1 MVNPPA
7 RKNFTGK
14 ETLFRSRLIARINSI
29 DGRTHI
35 SPAQFPGTFQPRFSI
50 FPGSARTIDIT
61 AHQYEVPFERRPGM
75 TRVPEPTNTPA
86 GPTYEGRLL
95 DRPTEDVVDQGAGF
109 DITTLVTRRRV
120 LSVFGAGAGALALA
134 ACSNTSTATN
144 SPTSTAAASTAS
156 SEIPEE
162 TNGPYPADGTNGVNI
177 LEESGIVRSDITSS
191 LDGGTTVKGVPL
203 SLTFTVTDMANDN
216 SPFEGV
222 AIYAW
227 QCDAAGLYS
236 MYSEGVED
244 ETYLRGIQATDTG
257 GSATFETIVPGCYA
271 GRWTHI
277 HFEVYPDVESATTA
291 ENAIATSQIAFPQDM
306 LDKIYQLDTYPESA
320 QNLAQLG
327 SLDND
332 NVFGDG
338 YDLQMGTFTGDATSG
353 YVGSLA
359 VAIDTTTEPTVST
372 APGGVGQAGGGQS
385 PNGNGTPP
393 SGGPPAGGPPAGGP
407 PAAG

>member
-1 MVNPPA
+1 
-7 RKNFTGK
+7 
-14 ETLFRSRLIARINSI
+14 
-29 DGRTHI
+29 
-35 SPAQFPGTFQPRFSI
+35 
-50 FPGSARTIDIT
+50 
-61 AHQYEVPFERRPGM
+61 M
-75 TRVPEPTNTPA
+75 TRVPEPTNSPA

-120 LSVFGAGAGALALA
+120 LSIVGAGAGALALA
-134 ACSNTSTATN
+134 ACSNNSSTTD
-144 SPTSTAAASTAS
+144 SPTSTASAATVS

-177 LEESGIVRSDITSS
+177 LEESGIVRSDITSG
-191 LDGGTTVKGVPL
+191 LDGGTTVSGVPL
-203 SLTFTVTDMANDN
+203 SLTFTVSDLANDN

-222 AIYAW
+222 AVYAW

-244 ETYLRGIQATDTG
+244 ETYLRGIQATDASG
-257 GSATFETIVPGCYA
+257 KATFQTIVPGCYT

-277 HFEVYPDVESATTA
+277 HFEVYPDVDSATTA

-306 LDKIYQLDTYPESA
+306 LDAIYQLDTYPGSA
-320 QNLAQLG
+320 QNLAQIG

-338 YDLQMGTFTGDATSG
+338 YDLQMGTFTGDAASG

-359 VAIDTTTEPTVST
+359 VAIDTTTEPTVSA
-372 APGGVGQAGGGQS
+372 APGGGAGGGGGQPGGGQP
-385 PNGNGTPP
+385 PNGNG
-393 SGGPPAGGPPAGGP
+393 APPAGGP
-407 PAAG
+407 PAAGSSSVN